1 MESLP
6 EISNLLDVVKKE
18 LPELTT
24 SIDSKTLDNIDKYFS
39 KLENDLKMQK
49 VKLQTDIQNEINKGI
64 EMEYAIPKHSLID
77 DSVPYIQMKP
87 ELYTVAKIDN
97 FDYKKPN
104 YNGNIDKNISNFRS
118 NFSSHKN
125 LRLFGVPV
133 IVPEN
138 EYVVYI
144 KFHCQ
149 YIKYQYLNC
158 NNPQPIDGFT
168 CNITYITNYGRFIN
182 KIFTLY
188 EHRISNYNIQDKKE
202 TFTLDKDSIIEYNS
216 NNQRIATY
224 NFSDINVKPKPLT
237 YRMPAIFI
245 KILDAIHNENTELL
259 QECFQEYHSRYIENK
274 TLKEENKMILETIKQ
289 PYEEMK
295 PKYEILE
302 KENKVIKEE
311 NARLKMELELLKIK
325 MEETKKMYME

>member
-6 EISNLLDVVKKE
+6 EISKLLDVVKKE

-87 ELYTVAKIDN
+87 ELYTVAKIDK
-97 FDYKKPN
+97 FDFKKTD
-104 YNGNIDKNISNFRS
+104 YNGNIDKNISNFRN
-118 NFSSHKN
+118 NFNGHKN

-138 EYVVYI
+138 EYAVYI
-144 KFHCQ
+144 KFHCP
-149 YIKYQYLNC
+149 YIRYQYWSGQNH
-158 NNPQPIDGFT
+158 QTIDAFS
-168 CNITYITNYGRFIN
+168 CSITYITNYGRFIN
-182 KIFTLY
+182 KNFSVY
-188 EHRISNYNIQDKKE
+188 EQNGNYFIMDKKN
-202 TFTLDKDSIIEYNS
+202 TFTLDRDCIIEYNS
-216 NNQRIATY
+216 NSQRIATY
-224 NFSDINVKPKPLT
+224 NFSDINVKPNPLT

-302 KENKVIKEE
+302 KENKAIKEE
-311 NARLKMELELLKIK
+311 NAKLKMELELLKIK
-325 MEETKKMYME
+325 MEETKKMYMA

>member
-6 EISNLLDVVKKE
+6 EISKLLDVVKKE

-39 KLENDLKMQK
+39 KLENNLKMQK
-49 VKLQTDIQNEINKGI
+49 VKLQTDIKNEINKGI

-87 ELYTVAKIDN
+87 DLYTVAKIDN
-97 FDYKKPN
+97 FDHKKFYSDGTIN
-104 YNGNIDKNISNFRS
+104 KDFQNFLRY
-118 NFSSHKN
+118 FKGHKN

-138 EYVVYI
+138 EYAVYI
-144 KFHCQ
+144 KFHCP
-149 YIKYQYLNC
+149 YIRYQYWNC
-158 NNPQPIDGFT
+158 NNNQIIDGFT

-188 EHRISNYNIQDKKE
+188 EQYQIQDNKE
-202 TFTLDKDSIIEYNS
+202 TLRLTNDSIQVLNTSGGI
-216 NNQRIATY
+216 THY

-311 NARLKMELELLKIK
+311 NAKLKMELELLKIK
-325 MEETKKMYME
+325 MEETKKMYMA